1 MCQLM
6 FLVDTSKPLIFVS
19 FFSFQGQ
26 NNLFHTI
33 VFFLH
38 HVKTK
43 HYGMLG

>member
-1 MCQLM
+1 MCHL
-6 FLVDTSKPLIFVS
+6 LVLGDTSEPLIFVL
-19 FFSFQGQ
+19 FFPFQGQ

>member
-1 MCQLM
+1 M
-6 FLVDTSKPLIFVS
+6 PLIGFSGYFKAVNFVL
-19 FFSFQGQ
+19 FFPFQGQ